1 MKHVLDTD
9 TIIYFLKGDRD
20 IVLRVLSVPPESL
33 YTTIINYAELMF
45 GAYNSLK
52 LKENLSKV
60 KGFLSKIK
68 ILGFD
73 EASGETFGKLKATL
87 RKKGLSIAD
96 LDLMIAS
103 ICIVNDGTLI
113 TNNIRDFGKI
123 KELRIENW
131 KTFQTI

>member
-20 IVLRVLSVPPESL
+20 IVSRVLSVPPESL

-103 ICIVNDGTLI
+103 ICILNDGTLI

>member
-20 IVLRVLSVPPESL
+20 IVSRVLSVPPESL

>member
-20 IVLRVLSVPPESL
+20 IVSRVLSVPPESL

-131 KTFQTI
+131 KTSQTI

>member
-1 MKHVLDTD
+1 VKHVLDTD

-20 IVLRVLSVPPESL
+20 IVSRVLSVPPESL

-103 ICIVNDGTLI
+103 ICILNDGTLI

>member
-1 MKHVLDTD
+1 VKHVLDTD

-20 IVLRVLSVPPESL
+20 IVSRVLSVPPESL